1 MGTHEHPSDSAVAA
15 HPTPGLWSPPVASA
29 NSTPSWRLISVLLST
44 IPLTPALAGTLH
56 QAAVDLL
63 RRNAGVIPVA
73 GDLVQGRVVNLKKD
87 MLLGTIGGPAFE
99 AELDTERGSGKVR
112 FLLTREGLEG
122 EQLESPAASSRR
134 PLLN

>member
-1 MGTHEHPSDSAVAA
+1 M
-15 HPTPGLWSPPVASA
+15 ASV

-56 QAAVDLL
+56 QAALELL
-63 RRNAGVIPVA
+63 RRNAGVTPVA

-122 EQLESPAASSRR
+122 EQVEAPAAPSRR

>member
-1 MGTHEHPSDSAVAA
+1 M
-15 HPTPGLWSPPVASA
+15 PTA

-56 QAAVDLL
+56 QAALQLL
-63 RRNAGVIPVA
+63 RRNAGMTPVA

-99 AELDTERGSGKVR
+99 AELETERGSGKVR
-112 FLLTREGLEG
+112 FLLTREGLEA
-122 EQLESPAASSRR
+122 EQLEAPAPAPSRR
-134 PLLN
+134 ALLN

>member
-1 MGTHEHPSDSAVAA
+1 MVGR
-15 HPTPGLWSPPVASA
+15 VASP

-56 QAAVDLL
+56 QAALDLW
-63 RRNAGVIPVA
+63 RRGAGMTPVA

-99 AELDTERGSGKVR
+99 AQLETERGAGKVR

-122 EQLESPAASSRR
+122 EQMGAPPSSRAR
-134 PLLN
+134 RTLLN